1 MCVVGGGG
9 YAPGGPGWSAGL
21 RLRLQLVRLLSGP
34 LGCLRLA
41 LALICGAAAWCPG
54 LRPSSFPIGCGY
66 QSGRRCVCSMCRC
79 CVSCVCGG
87 VYVDSFT
94 WGLYGRVIGC
104 YCLHFSLSAN
114 NSFRTMPPFS
124 PCCSG
129 CLRWCCPGLRRGA
142 SLPVVLAASSAS
154 GCALAA
160 LVALYAVVR
169 LLGVIV
175 PAPSVC
181 ARPGGFLWLS
191 VNLCAASGPRYA
203 RECLRLSLRR

>member
-1 MCVVGGGG
+1 MCGRGWGVCPRWPRLIS
-9 YAPGGPGWSAGL
+9 AALRPAAARPGAVRPARLSSVPAGL
-21 RLRLQLVRLLSGP
+21 RSDLRRRVQVCGP
-34 LGCLRLA
+34 A
-41 LALICGAAAWCPG
+41 
-54 LRPSSFPIGCGY
+54 PSPIGCGY

-94 WGLYGRVIGC
+94 WACIGRVTGC
-104 YCLHFSLSAN
+104 YCLHFLLSAN
-114 NSFRTMPPFS
+114 NSFRTMSPFS
-124 PCCSG
+124 PCASG
-129 CLRWCCPGLRRGA
+129 CLRWVCPGLRRGA
-142 SLPVVLAASSAS
+142 SLPGLLAAASAS
-154 GCALAA
+154 VCAVAALA
-160 LVALYAVVR
+160 ALYAVVR